1 MGPICGGVCGDCGG
15 AGSFFDL
22 ERFKR
27 IRLGSGTDI
36 WKHDLET
43 PVDFGSPLAAGRG
56 RLIFKI

>member
-27 IRLGSGTDI
+27 IPLGSGADI
-36 WKHDLET
+36 WKYDLGT
-43 PVDFGSPLAAGRG
+43 PVDFGGSSAAGCG
-56 RLIFKI
+56 HFVLEI